1 MEAVGIRPMASRYV
15 KVVQQDEESSNMTPL
30 SSTLIFRATL
40 RNGQMFA
47 IDPRSSVY
55 NFTTTAEHEHGVFEW
70 ELYMEHLQ
78 IADRTTI
85 EVLPLRRVP
94 LLPVPSGNLADG
106 QAGNFLNADIRSTA
120 EMKAVTVFIM
130 LGEGLR
136 EQLPAFLPLENY
148 QTTFAKLMRRSS
160 NHREHASEVYA
171 FKQQLQEA
179 IRLSRSLGTKE
190 ALLDRLRIN
199 EAV

>member
-85 EVLPLRRVP
+85 
-94 LLPVPSGNLADG
+94 PVPSGNLADG